1 LLGQTD
7 RARLADALKPG
18 GDVDTI
24 AHQIAVRLFDHVAE
38 MDADAELDAAIFR
51 HADVALDH
59 AALHLDGATHGVDDA
74 AELDEAAVAGALD
87 DAAVMRGD
95 GGIDEIATEAPQA
108 RQGAI
113 LVGCGEPTV
122 ADDVG
127 DQDCRHFPGFAQ
139 FASLRPT
146 KRYHRSQLPRA
157 RAEADYSGNPN
168 IRAPR
173 IIFSSR
179 AGM

>member
-1 LLGQTD
+1 
-7 RARLADALKPG
+7 
-18 GDVDTI
+18 
-24 AHQIAVRLFDHVAE
+24 
-38 MDADAELDAAIFR
+38 M
-51 HADVALDH
+51 
-59 AALHLDGATHGVDDA
+59 
-74 AELDEAAVAGALD
+74 
-87 DAAVMRGD
+87 
-95 GGIDEIATEAPQA
+95 GGIDETAMEAPQA

-113 LVGCGEPTV
+113 LVNPGEPAI
-122 ADDVG
+122 ADDIR
-127 DQDCRHFPGFAQ
+127 DQDCRYFPGFAQ
-139 FASLRPT
+139 FASLRRT